1 MIKYVN
7 FKGKSFNSETEYK
20 ESMDKL
26 LNQPLN
32 SFENRT
38 DLQNFIDEFFKPPFS
53 NTWRNGMVKI
63 ELDYCFNGCRITF
76 YSSISDKDGNS
87 MLKFSSKDYC
97 INGDILLK
105 DFKKEVRKLFKEVLN
120 NWKEILKD
128 GNEKLLEKIEDE
140 FYE

>member
-7 FKGKSFNSETEYK
+7 FKGQSFNTESEYNENMN
-20 ESMDKL
+20 EL
-26 LNQPLN
+26 LNQPLKK
-32 SFENRT
+32 FERS

-53 NTWRNGMVKI
+53 NTWRNGIVKI
-63 ELDYCFNGCRITF
+63 GLDSCFNGYRIDF
-76 YSSISDKDGNS
+76 YSSIADKDENY
-87 MLKFSSKDYC
+87 MLKFSTKNYC
-97 INGDILLK
+97 INCDILLK